1 MNMLFLPFLLWLQ
14 GANVAQISSSV
25 ATNQITLLYLIAG
38 FMILV
43 ALLVFVVAVML
54 LRVVRAL
61 TESAER
67 EKAESLGIRYQ
78 PEPSWWQRLWQ
89 QANQSVPV
97 EKEAAITLDHN
108 YDGIKELDNHLPPW
122 WRWLFIGSIV
132 WGAVYLLAYHVFDY
146 LPLSGTEYET
156 QVALAEE
163 QSRKAKAA
171 KQGPVIDET
180 NVEYTDNEAL
190 LADGKSIF
198 LNTCASCHRRD
209 GGGDI
214 GPNLTDDYWKHGGS
228 IRSIFKV
235 VKEGIPGTNMV
246 AWGSAMSPEAIRN
259 VSSYVLTLRGTQPQ
273 NPKKPEGDLYKPE
286 VDVKGD
292 TTQAKASL

>member
-25 ATNQITLLYLIAG
+25 TTNQITLLYLIAG

>member
-1 MNMLFLPFLLWLQ
+1 
-14 GANVAQISSSV
+14 VAQISSSV
-25 ATNQITLLYLIAG
+25 TTNQITLLYLIAG

>member
-1 MNMLFLPFLLWLQ
+1 MLFLPFLLWLQ

-25 ATNQITLLYLIAG
+25 TTNQITLLYLIAG